1 MELSSW
7 KSRFNHS
14 TKWTHFFFSFICGIQ
29 AIFTVGGKESLTVSN
44 YLKNKTTHTTQNKS
58 KIYTANC
65 WETQKP
71 QLPVIKIFFPN
82 YHKAADLESICV
94 SAQCF
99 SCTILAS
106 WDHSHVRVEAGSALV
121 RCAPWLYKHVKIQP
135 SHPSPS
141 ITLHRTKDNFFFKQ
155 FLCHSFLLFKNEENS
170 YHLWGW
176 VGMWNELTYEKP
188 LKLELVHGKALNKHY
203 N

>member
-1 MELSSW
+1 MDS
-7 KSRFNHS
+7 
-14 TKWTHFFFSFICGIQ
+14 FFFSFICGIQ

-58 KIYTANC
+58 KIYAANC

-71 QLPVIKIFFPN
+71 QLPVIKIFLPN
-82 YHKAADLESICV
+82 YHEAADLESICV

-99 SCTILAS
+99 PCTMLAS

-141 ITLHRTKDNFFFKQ
+141 ITLHRTKDNFFKKQ

-170 YHLWGW
+170 SHLWGGG
-176 VGMWNELTYEKP
+176 VYV
-188 LKLELVHGKALNKHY
+188 KLINIWKTT
-203 N
+203 